1 MARRRWENYGTPV
14 HIEEIGRTP
23 YNKLSKD
30 RRNRRKCVFF
40 RDGIN
45 ACYKLRA
52 LCSGTTGCKYYKE
65 DLSQLEEG
73 IQSLKT
79 TKKQSMFRKKIR
91 KENKLYEKKLAEE
104 EKKLSKYHN
113 VHDCCTDKN
122 KLSAIRVIKKKN
134 GYKRKINW
142 YTVDVISDDEFY
154 KLKNSK
160 KYDYKFMEAC
170 WTDNMELCRIGIMVL
185 IKKKPQDKEHLYYTS
200 VKMKNYF
207 IKEISTQQNRERN
220 IFFQ

>member
-79 TKKQSMFRKKIR
+79 TNKQSMFRKKIR
-91 KENKLYEKKLAEE
+91 KENKLYKKKLAKE

-142 YTVDVISDDEFY
+142 YTVDVISDDEFD